1 MQSLRNQLRSATQSQ
16 HVKVDADYGAL
27 NLQNRDDLEQF
38 LISMHAAFEV
48 VEAFL
53 EDANTEISLPPRQSL
68 LTGKDLNEL
77 GVTDRIP
84 TLEKPTA
91 LTQPLGALYVIA
103 GASMGRKLQQRQWLE
118 STDPDCR
125 RAGAFLSDTGMA
137 DYWRT
142 MRSDLD
148 MQRPAHPDEL
158 NSASACFE
166 LFLDAL
172 NATKPQVTT
181 L

>member
-68 LTGKDLNEL
+68 RGLAAPPPEAKFA
-77 GVTDRIP
+77 R
-84 TLEKPTA
+84 
-91 LTQPLGALYVIA
+91 
-103 GASMGRKLQQRQWLE
+103 R
-118 STDPDCR
+118 CR
-125 RAGAFLSDTGMA
+125 REA
-137 DYWRT
+137 
-142 MRSDLD
+142 
-148 MQRPAHPDEL
+148 E
-158 NSASACFE
+158 AC
-166 LFLDAL
+166 AR
-172 NATKPQVTT
+172 VVGWVGG
-181 L
+181 